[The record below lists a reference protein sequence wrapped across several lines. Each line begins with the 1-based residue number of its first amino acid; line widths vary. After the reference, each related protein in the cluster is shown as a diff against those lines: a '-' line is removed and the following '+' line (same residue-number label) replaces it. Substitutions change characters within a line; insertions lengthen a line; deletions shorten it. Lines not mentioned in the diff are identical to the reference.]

1 MTSDSAAP
9 PTTPDTAPPR
19 TPSPVHKL
27 GREDLP
33 KFALAIVIGTA
44 GGAIFSYLDMPL
56 PWMMGAMFAT
66 GMTTL
71 GGVQLKM
78 DSRLRM
84 LMILVLGVL
93 LGGAFSPEILERI
106 PRWPI
111 TLASL
116 AAYVGVATIAT
127 FFYYRIVARFDPRTA
142 FFCAVPGGLNEM
154 IILGENAGAD
164 ERQISVSHTTRIF
177 FVVMVLPFFF
187 RLFGDLGTTVRTF
200 ASGDAGAIGTNDMLI
215 LTGCAVVGFYAARF
229 LRIPAPHIT
238 GPMIASAAVHL
249 AGFTEA
255 SPPAV
260 VVAIAQVILGASVGA
275 RFAGLTFRDLGRIV
289 RLGGF
294 ATLLLLTITVLFA
307 LALGAIAGFPFSS
320 LVLAFS
326 PGGLV
331 EMSLIA
337 LTLDIDTAFVAT
349 HHIARI
355 SIVVI
360 VVPIIFRLLVRFG
373 LIGPG
378 P

>member
-1 MTSDSAAP
+1 MTTE
-9 PTTPDTAPPR
+9 PTTSPSP
-19 TPSPVHKL
+19 PSPVHRL
-27 GREDLP
+27 GRADLG
-33 KFALAIVIGTA
+33 KFALAITLGTV
-44 GGAIFSYLDMPL
+44 GGSIFNYLDLPL

-66 GMTTL
+66 GMSTL
-71 GGVQLKM
+71 GGVKLKM
-78 DSRLRM
+78 DSRLRT

-93 LGGAFSPEILERI
+93 LGGAFSPEILKLI

-116 AAYVGVATIAT
+116 AIYVMVATFGT
-127 FFYYRIVARFDPRTA
+127 FLYYRFVARFDPRTA

-154 IILGENAGAD
+154 IILGEAAGAD

-177 FVVMVLPFFF
+177 FVVMILPFFF
-187 RLFGDLGTTVRTF
+187 RVFGDLGTTVRTF
-200 ASGDAGAIGTNDMLI
+200 ASGAAGAIGPADIAI
-215 LTGCAVVGFYAARF
+215 LTGCAVVGFYTARF

-238 GPMIASAAVHL
+238 GPMIFSATVHL
-249 AGFTEA
+249 AGLTAA
-255 SPPAV
+255 SPPAI
-260 VVAIAQVILGASVGA
+260 VVAVAQVILGASVGA

-289 RLGGF
+289 RLGGI
-294 ATLLLLTITVLFA
+294 ATAILLAITVLFA
-307 LALGAIAGFPFSS
+307 LALGAIAGFPFAS

-337 LTLDIDTAFVAT
+337 LTLNIDTAFVAT

-355 SIVVI
+355 AIVVI

-373 LIGPG
+373 LMGPA

>member
-1 MTSDSAAP
+1 MATETAKPEAAVP
-9 PTTPDTAPPR
+9 AR
-19 TPSPVHKL
+19 RPSPVHKL
-27 GREDLP
+27 GREDLG
-33 KFALAIVIGTA
+33 KFALAIAIATG
-44 GGAIFSYLDMPL
+44 GGAVFSYFDLPL

-66 GMTTL
+66 GVATL
-71 GGVQLKM
+71 GGAKLKM

-116 AAYVGVATIAT
+116 AIYVLIAT
-127 FFYYRIVARFDPRTA
+127 LAAFCYFRYIAKFDPRTA

-177 FVVMVLPFFF
+177 FVVMMLPFFF
-187 RLFGDLGTTVRTF
+187 RIFGDLGTTVRTF
-200 ASGDAGAIGTNDMLI
+200 AGGHAGAIGPTDMAI
-215 LTGCAVVGFYAARF
+215 LTGCAVFGFYAARF
-229 LRIPAPHIT
+229 ARIPAPHIT
-238 GPMIASAAVHL
+238 GPMIFSAAVHL
-249 AGFTEA
+249 AGLTSA
-255 SPPAV
+255 SPPAI
-260 VVAIAQVILGASVGA
+260 VVAIAQIILGASVGA

-289 RLGGF
+289 RLGGI
-294 ATLLLLTITVLFA
+294 ATAILLAITMSFA
-307 LALGAIAGFPFSS
+307 LALTAIAGFPFSS

-355 SIVVI
+355 GIVVI
-360 VVPIIFRLLVRFG
+360 VVPIIFQLLVRFG
-373 LIGPG
+373 LMGPA